1 MFGIFGLRLPR
12 LATLLLAGA
21 ILVAVC
27 AAGILYV
34 WSPKAT
40 LRITTGPAGGIAQ
53 RFISA
58 FIGVTTAAHPHIRFE
73 TVTVTDL
80 RASSKALEDRKVD
93 IALVRS
99 DVAPPINGQ
108 SLVILRRDVIA
119 LVVPSGS
126 PIKNFSQLSGRTVA
140 IPTGL
145 LQEENSR
152 ALDLILNYFNVQPD
166 AVKRLFLPV
175 AEIGPAIRAKRAVA
189 ALAVGPVAPGEA
201 VNVVS
206 SVARATKEAPKIL
219 ALDDNDAIAKRFP
232 GLESVDIP
240 EGAFKARPPTPDDSV
255 KGVAVTYRFVVPVT
269 MLDAVAGAIARST
282 LKTKA
287 KLMAVT
293 PLANQI
299 EAPDPDEKNPA
310 LPIHPG
316 VAAYLSSGD
325 QSFID
330 EAQKYFYAIGIP
342 LSIIGSALAIV
353 SGMLR
358 NKELQGD
365 QQRIFRLLVI
375 ADEAG
380 DANLDELDTL
390 EKEFKASV
398 AACVGKLIE
407 GSNATEQAPVSLA
420 IEHARRAI
428 EARRIGDRD
437 SRGSRSRESRK
448 GRGRRRGR
456 DRRRPSR
463 ARQRVMRSRD
473 CFLPRLERA

>member
-1 MFGIFGLRLPR
+1 MFGIFRLRLPR
-12 LATLLLAGA
+12 TATLLLAGA
-21 ILVAVC
+21 ILVAIC

-40 LRITTGPAGGIAQ
+40 LRITTGPAGGLAE

-58 FIGVTTAAHPHIRFE
+58 FIGVTTAMHPHMRFE

-80 RASSKALEDRKVD
+80 KASSKALEDHKVD
-93 IALVRS
+93 IAVVRS
-99 DVAPPINGQ
+99 DIAPPVNGQ
-108 SLVILRRDVIA
+108 SLIILRRDVVA
-119 LVVPSGS
+119 LIVPSGS
-126 PIKNFSQLSGRTVA
+126 SIKNFSQLSGKTVA
-140 IPTGL
+140 VPTGI

-166 AVKRLFLPV
+166 AVKRLFIPV

-189 ALAVGPVAPGEA
+189 ALAVGPIAPGE
-201 VNVVS
+201 VVDVVS
-206 SVARATKEAPKIL
+206 SIARATKEAPEVL

-269 MLDAVAGAIARST
+269 MLDAVAGVIARST
-282 LKTKA
+282 LKTKT
-287 KLMAVT
+287 KLMAMT
-293 PLANQI
+293 PLASQI

-330 EAQKYFYAIGIP
+330 EAQNYFYAIGIP
-342 LSIIGSALAIV
+342 LSIIGSAIAII
-353 SGMLR
+353 SGMMR
-358 NKELQGD
+358 NKELQSD
-365 QQRIFRLLVI
+365 QRRIFRLLVI

-380 DANLDELDTL
+380 NANLDELDGL

-407 GSNATEQAPVSLA
+407 GSNTTEQAPVSLA

-428 EARRIGDRD
+428 EARRRAIRTGAAPEAARAGKDTVAAHQAETGAAPFERD
-437 SRGSRSRESRK
+437 SAS
-448 GRGRRRGR
+448 
-456 DRRRPSR
+456 
-463 ARQRVMRSRD
+463 
-473 CFLPRLERA
+473 

>member
-80 RASSKALEDRKVD
+80 RASSKALEDHKVD

-99 DVAPPINGQ
+99 DVAPPTNGQ

-119 LVVPSGS
+119 MVVPSGS

-140 IPTGL
+140 IPTGP

-152 ALDLILNYFNVQPD
+152 ALDLILSYFNVREET
-166 AVKRLFLPV
+166 VKRLFLPV

-189 ALAVGPVAPGEA
+189 ALAVGPVAPGE
-201 VNVVS
+201 VVDVVS
-206 SVARATKEAPKIL
+206 SVARATKETPKIL

-269 MLDAVAGAIARST
+269 MLDAVAGAIAKST

-310 LPIHPG
+310 LPVHPG

-342 LSIIGSALAIV
+342 LSIVGSAIAII
-353 SGMLR
+353 SGMVR

-380 DANLDELDTL
+380 NANLDELDTL

-407 GSNATEQAPVSLA
+407 GSNATEQAPISLA

-428 EARRIGDRD
+428 EARRALIGTGAAPEAARAAKNT
-437 SRGSRSRESRK
+437 RSPP
-448 GRGRRRGR
+448 GR
-456 DRRRPSR
+456 DRRRAS
-463 ARQRVMRSRD
+463 
-473 CFLPRLERA
+473 

>member
-1 MFGIFGLRLPR
+1 
-12 LATLLLAGA
+12 
-21 ILVAVC
+21 
-27 AAGILYV
+27 
-34 WSPKAT
+34 
-40 LRITTGPAGGIAQ
+40 
-53 RFISA
+53 
-58 FIGVTTAAHPHIRFE
+58 
-73 TVTVTDL
+73 
-80 RASSKALEDRKVD
+80 
-93 IALVRS
+93 
-99 DVAPPINGQ
+99 
-108 SLVILRRDVIA
+108 
-119 LVVPSGS
+119 
-126 PIKNFSQLSGRTVA
+126 
-140 IPTGL
+140 
-145 LQEENSR
+145 
-152 ALDLILNYFNVQPD
+152 
-166 AVKRLFLPV
+166 

-189 ALAVGPVAPGEA
+189 ALAVGPVAPGE
-201 VNVVS
+201 VVDVVS

-240 EGAFKARPPTPDDSV
+240 EGAFKARPPTRDDSV

-287 KLMAVT
+287 NLMAVT
-293 PLANQI
+293 SHANQI

-342 LSIIGSALAIV
+342 LSIIGSAIAIV

-380 DANLDELDTL
+380 NANLDELDTL

-407 GSNATEQAPVSLA
+407 ESNATEQAPVSLA

-428 EARRIGDRD
+428 EARRKAIGIRAAPEAARAGKDEVAAHPTET
-437 SRGSRSRESRK
+437 GAAPL
-448 GRGRRRGR
+448 GR
-456 DRRRPSR
+456 DRAS
-463 ARQRVMRSRD
+463 
-473 CFLPRLERA
+473 